1 MDYVRLLACAAIAYL
16 LGSLNF
22 GIIVTKLFTGKDLR
36 DFGSGNAGST
46 NAYRVLGPK
55 ALLVVLGDA
64 LKGIVAVL
72 IGKLIFGED
81 GQLCAYLFV
90 LFGHAYPVFYN
101 FHGGKSILTTAAAML
116 MIDWRVTAVLF
127 TLFLII
133 VIITRYVSLGSI
145 IAVSLIPLTAYLFGT
160 GDLEMVMALMFL
172 SMWLV
177 MLHRDNIS
185 RLLAGTERKFSFKH
199 RENTKNE

>member
-1 MDYVRLLACAAIAYL
+1 MDFVMLLLCALCAYL

-22 GIIVTKLFTGKDLR
+22 GIIVTRLFTGKDLR
-36 DFGSGNAGST
+36 DYGSGNAGST

-64 LKGIVAVL
+64 VKGVVAVL
-72 IGKLIFGED
+72 IGKLIFGDD

-101 FHGGKSILTTAAAML
+101 FHGGKGILTTAAAML
-116 MIDWRVTAVLF
+116 TIDWRVTAVLF

-133 VIITRYVSLGSI
+133 VLITRYVSLGSM
-145 IAVSLIPLTAYLFGT
+145 IAVSLIPLTTYLFGS
-160 GDLEMVMALMFL
+160 GDIEMVTALMFM

-185 RLLAGTERKFSFKH
+185 RLLAGTESKFSFKT
-199 RENTKNE
+199 RINQ

>member
-1 MDYVRLLACAAIAYL
+1 MLDILRLFASAVIAYL
-16 LGSLNF
+16 IGSLNF
-22 GIIVTKLFTGKDLR
+22 GIIFTKLFTGKDLR
-36 DFGSGNAGST
+36 TLGSGNAGST

-64 LKGIVAVL
+64 IKGVVAVL
-72 IGKLIFGED
+72 IGKLIFGDD

-90 LFGHAYPVFYN
+90 LFGHAYPVFYG
-101 FHGGKSILTTAAAML
+101 FHGGKGILTTAAAML
-116 MIDWRVTAVLF
+116 TIDWRVTAVLF

-133 VIITRYVSLGSI
+133 VLITRYVSLGSM
-145 IAVSLIPLTAYLFGT
+145 IAVSLIPLTAYLFGS
-160 GDLEMVMALMFL
+160 GDIEMITALMFM

-185 RLLAGTERKFSFKH
+185 RLLAGTESKFSFKT
-199 RENTKNE
+199 RISQ

>member
-1 MDYVRLLACAAIAYL
+1 MDFLMLTICALIAYL
-16 LGSLNF
+16 IGSLNF
-22 GIIVTKLFTGKDLR
+22 GIIFTKLFTGKDLR
-36 DFGSGNAGST
+36 DYGSGNAGST

-64 LKGIVAVL
+64 LKGVAAVL
-72 IGKLIFGED
+72 LGKLIFGED

-101 FHGGKSILTTAAAML
+101 FHGGKGILTTAAAML
-116 MIDWRVTAVLF
+116 TIDWRVTAVLF

-133 VIITRYVSLGSI
+133 VILTRYVSLGSM
-145 IAVSLIPLTAYLFGT
+145 IAVILIPLTTYLFGS
-160 GDLEMVMALMFL
+160 GDIEMVTALMFM

-185 RLLAGTERKFSFKH
+185 RLLAGTESKFSLKH
-199 RENTKNE
+199 KIQTD